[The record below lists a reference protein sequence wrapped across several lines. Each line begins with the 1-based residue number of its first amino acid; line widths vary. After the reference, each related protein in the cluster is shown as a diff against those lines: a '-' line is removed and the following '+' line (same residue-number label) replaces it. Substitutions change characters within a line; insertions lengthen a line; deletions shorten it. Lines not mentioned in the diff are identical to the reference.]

1 MELDTVQ
8 YFDFESGRGEQ
19 DEDMDMPDEL
29 EDNEISDVDRYV
41 CYLVITHCK
50 LLCNGITAYD
60 LYIVGTS
67 NGLNIKYMY
76 VRKKCIQRFY
86 GIEL

>member
-29 EDNEISDVDRYV
+29 EDNEISDVDRYAA
-41 CYLVITHCK
+41 I
-50 LLCNGITAYD
+50 
-60 LYIVGTS
+60 S
-67 NGLNIKYMY
+67 S
-76 VRKKCIQRFY
+76 
-86 GIEL
+86 